1 MVDRLR
7 DHDDGDGHYVINVR
21 VQNGKWYWTLK
32 DGRSPVGPFAGERD
46 AAQNCLAS
54 LAVYV
59 ELMDGVVFSIRY
71 KGRVLVD
78 SQPPRGCTVAAII
91 AAQARLN

>member
-1 MVDRLR
+1 
-7 DHDDGDGHYVINVR
+7 
-21 VQNGKWYWTLK
+21 
-32 DGRSPVGPFAGERD
+32 
-46 AAQNCLAS
+46 
-54 LAVYV
+54 
-59 ELMDGVVFSIRY
+59 MDGVVFSIRY